1 MHCDYDWT
9 ETGALKALITE
20 IKKIG
25 GLIGASS
32 EGGLFEY
39 GSDDAIVSNLR
50 ILHAGARFVTGSV
63 TNDDKIRRRM
73 IAMSGFKIIPRGIGA
88 FAPLAEAAR
97 FEIVKT
103 RTAFLS
109 EQVLLRPAF
118 TR

>member
-73 IAMSGFKIIPRGIGA
+73 IAIGIQDHPARDRG
-88 FAPLAEAAR
+88 LRAAR
-97 FEIVKT
+97 RGGSV
-103 RTAFLS
+103 
-109 EQVLLRPAF
+109 
-118 TR
+118 